1 MTENKE
7 MQTEI
12 TIQDLRVMAQVIDLA
27 TQKGLFKA
35 ADIAVIGNIYNKIVE
50 AINSNKE

>member
-1 MTENKE
+1 MSENKE
-7 MQTEI
+7 LQTEI
-12 TIQDLRVMAQVIDLA
+12 TLSDLKVLAQVIDLA

-35 ADIAVIGNIYNKIVE
+35 ADIAVIGAIYNKIVE